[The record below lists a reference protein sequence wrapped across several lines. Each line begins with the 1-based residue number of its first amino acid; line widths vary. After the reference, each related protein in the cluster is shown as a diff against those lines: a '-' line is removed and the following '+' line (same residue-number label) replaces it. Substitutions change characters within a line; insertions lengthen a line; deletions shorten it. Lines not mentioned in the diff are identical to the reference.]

1 MHRAWIPLLVLD
13 LLALGCDQPPAAVDA
28 GTDVS
33 PQTEPE
39 RPVVAPPPPQHAAEP
54 PRVDAILAD
63 QSIAIPAGPFLVG
76 SAVGTPF
83 REPRD
88 EADLVEVQ
96 LGAFRID
103 RLPYPNDPDQPMHTR
118 ATRAEAAQLCELRE
132 QRLCTELEWERA
144 CKGDDAARLFA
155 TGDAFDPGQCEDP
168 MQCASPEGVLM
179 MGARAG
185 EWTSSS
191 GNRGLDAST
200 AIFRGAAV
208 DPELPHRHRCAAR
221 RAALPG
227 TRSEHL
233 GFRCCSGPEQTA
245 TYPTEPERAR
255 FRKLTPALDEV
266 RQWLRSVPELER
278 FADAFVPFDEAQM
291 QRAVDGGVEPLR
303 GWELT
308 GGVIEWSPGAG
319 EQARVIAGQ
328 TGTDSLVALLY
339 VLPGG
344 RLQHASSFVLRNESV
359 PIAVAFTPPSNDE
372 LLWSAC
378 WGCLGEGG
386 SIVRREDNTLAIL
399 HR

>member
-1 MHRAWIPLLVLD
+1 MYRAWILLLVLG
-13 LLALGCDQPPAAVDA
+13 GCGEPPSSSAEDA
-28 GTDVS
+28 GPDV
-33 PQTEPE
+33 EPE
-39 RPVVAPPPPQHAAEP
+39 HVPVAAPVVRQPEP
-54 PRVDAILAD
+54 RIEVPEPIVEDILAD

-76 SAVGTPF
+76 SPVGAAF

-88 EADLVEVQ
+88 EADLIEVD

-118 ATRAEAAQLCELRE
+118 VTRAEAAHLCELRE
-132 QRLCTELEWERA
+132 QRLCTEIEWERA
-144 CKGDDAARLFA
+144 CKGDDSARLFA
-155 TGDAFDPGQCEDP
+155 TGPTFDPAQCDDP

-185 EWTSSS
+185 EWTSSD

-208 DPELPHRHRCAAR
+208 DPEGLYRHRCASR
-221 RAALPG
+221 RTALPA
-227 TRSEHL
+227 TRSAHL
-233 GFRCCSGPEQTA
+233 GFRCCSGPAQTA
-245 TYPTEPERAR
+245 SYPTEPSRQR
-255 FRKLTPALDEV
+255 FRKLTPTTDEV
-266 RQWLRSVPELER
+266 RAWMRSVPELER
-278 FADAFVPFDEAQM
+278 FADAFVPFDEEQM
-291 QRAVDGGVEPLR
+291 QRAVDRGEEGLR

-308 GGVIEWSPGAG
+308 GGAFAWSPGDG
-319 EQARVIAGQ
+319 EEARILAGQ
-328 TGTDSLVALLY
+328 TGTHSLIALLY
-339 VLPGG
+339 VLPDGT
-344 RLQHASSFVLRNESV
+344 LQHASSFVLQNENV

-386 SIVRREDNTLAIL
+386 SISRREDNTLAIL